1 MVDIQSYK
9 ILKNKGFIEIN
20 ASSTP
25 SKARLFLSLQI
36 VRQGDYDH
44 VCLANKVNKLIGV
57 LGITNLTPKN
67 GRQASEVGCV
77 FLWMHVTTF

>member
-1 MVDIQSYK
+1 MNPSEGRHPIIQNSQ
-9 ILKNKGFIEIN
+9 E
-20 ASSTP
+20 S

-57 LGITNLTPKN
+57 LGITNLTPKIEDE
-67 GRQASEVGCV
+67 QAKLVVSSYG
-77 FLWMHVTTF
+77 